1 MGVRQAMAQIGNTRQ
16 ATSEGKNGSVET
28 GLTGPAATALG
39 NRREKGMG
47 REGGKGREE
56 KEGNGEGGREGERGE
71 GREWREG
78 GRERGEGREG
88 REGREVVL
96 STNIIV

>member
-1 MGVRQAMAQIGNTRQ
+1 MAQIGNARQ
-16 ATSEGKNGSVET
+16 ATSEGKNGPVET

-39 NRREKGMG
+39 KRREKGMG

-56 KEGNGEGGREGERGE
+56 KEGNGERKGG
-71 GREWREG
+71 REG
-78 GRERGEGREG
+78 GREEREGKGGREEG

>member
-1 MGVRQAMAQIGNTRQ
+1 MAQIGNARQ
-16 ATSEGKNGSVET
+16 ATSEGKNGPAET

-39 NRREKGMG
+39 KRREKGMG
-47 REGGKGREE
+47 REGRGERRRKGM
-56 KEGNGEGGREGERGE
+56 GREGGKRGE

-78 GRERGEGREG
+78 GRE
-88 REGREVVL
+88 VVL